1 MTQISDIF
9 LQRIKRIILIYHAAR
24 RCIFLMPQAA
34 TNGIEWLHSA
44 FVFIRCTLGCI
55 VYCINSSYSKY
66 SLWENTSETSARH
79 SQFLINLMSC
89 GFRRIHVKYM
99 KRVVCVAW
107 LMMVSGMVATAQ
119 DDSIRVVEE
128 VEKQALDS
136 VVVTEKIQNSPQKTL
151 SPKRL
156 SLPLRMMSSV
166 ENFFMGCD
174 TAYVTPQKYHVTA
187 QMELSYWHDYYFLR
201 SSQTGNT
208 MVIQSDPSVILGGYV
223 YYSIFGYGAVWNL
236 NDLGIRA
243 GKTNGTSLRQS
254 FVIHTAKFF
263 AEYYTFNSGK
273 GAEIRSVSGIETKGK
288 DRTFHGL
295 DSRCKGVSVMYLFN
309 NRHFSWPAAF
319 GANAVQRKSCG
330 SWSMGF
336 QYNHQRVTFN
346 KEELPDYIK
355 EDIDSTLLFTKV
367 NYNDYSVSVG
377 YNYNCVLGRN
387 VLFAI
392 SFIPSVGYRRSNI
405 TEAED
410 LGSSIL
416 NNISTDFNL
425 RMSMFWN
432 NTRMF
437 SGLILEAHTYDYRK
451 DKFGLTNTY
460 GTLKYLLGVNFW
472 RKPQRKT

>member
-1 MTQISDIF
+1 MCRVLKRIWCAALLATVTCAVAYAQEDS
-9 LQRIKRIILIYHAAR
+9 LQRL
-24 RCIFLMPQAA
+24 
-34 TNGIEWLHSA
+34 
-44 FVFIRCTLGCI
+44 
-55 VYCINSSYSKY
+55 
-66 SLWENTSETSARH
+66 ENFHEQT
-79 SQFLINLMSC
+79 
-89 GFRRIHVKYM
+89 
-99 KRVVCVAW
+99 
-107 LMMVSGMVATAQ
+107 
-119 DDSIRVVEE
+119 
-128 VEKQALDS
+128 LDS
-136 VVVTEKIQNSPQKTL
+136 VVVTKKKKQ
-151 SPKRL
+151 
-156 SLPLRMMSSV
+156 SLPRRIMTGI

-174 TAYVTPQKYHVTA
+174 TNYVTPQKYNLTT
-187 QMELSYWHDYYFLR
+187 QLELSLWHDYYFLR

-236 NDLGIRA
+236 NDIGIKA

-254 FVIHTAKFF
+254 LVIHTAKIF
-263 AEYYTFNSGK
+263 AEFYTFNSGK

-295 DSRCKGVSVMYLFN
+295 DSRCDGFSAVYMFN

-330 SWSMGF
+330 SWSIGF
-336 QYNHQRVTFN
+336 QYNHQSISFD

-355 EDIDSTLLFTKV
+355 EDIDSTLLFNHV
-367 NYNDYSVSVG
+367 SYQDYSVSVG

-392 SFIPSVGYRRSNI
+392 SFIPNIGYRRSNI
-405 TEAED
+405 TEGFD
-410 LGSSIL
+410 LKKLTL
-416 NNISTDFNL
+416 NNLSTDLNL
-425 RMSMFWN
+425 RMSVFWN

-437 SGLILEAHTYDYRK
+437 SGLILEAHTYDYRQ

-472 RKPQRKT
+472 RKPRPKD

>member
-1 MTQISDIF
+1 MCRALKRIWCAALLATVTCAVAYAQEDS
-9 LQRIKRIILIYHAAR
+9 LQRL
-24 RCIFLMPQAA
+24 
-34 TNGIEWLHSA
+34 
-44 FVFIRCTLGCI
+44 
-55 VYCINSSYSKY
+55 
-66 SLWENTSETSARH
+66 ENFHEQT
-79 SQFLINLMSC
+79 
-89 GFRRIHVKYM
+89 
-99 KRVVCVAW
+99 
-107 LMMVSGMVATAQ
+107 
-119 DDSIRVVEE
+119 
-128 VEKQALDS
+128 LDS
-136 VVVTEKIQNSPQKTL
+136 VVVTEKKKQ
-151 SPKRL
+151 
-156 SLPLRMMSSV
+156 SLPRRVMTGI

-174 TAYVTPQKYHVTA
+174 TNYVTPQKYNLTT
-187 QMELSYWHDYYFLR
+187 QLELSLWHDYYFLR

-236 NDLGIRA
+236 NDIGIKA

-254 FVIHTAKFF
+254 LVIHTAKIF
-263 AEYYTFNSGK
+263 AEFYTFNSGK

-295 DSRCKGVSVMYLFN
+295 DSRCDGFSAVYMFN

-330 SWSMGF
+330 SWSIGF
-336 QYNHQRVTFN
+336 QYNHQSISFD

-355 EDIDSTLLFTKV
+355 EDIDSTLLFNHV
-367 NYNDYSVSVG
+367 SYQDYSVSVG

-392 SFIPSVGYRRSNI
+392 SFIPNIGYRRSNI
-405 TEAED
+405 TEGFD
-410 LGSSIL
+410 LKKLTL
-416 NNISTDFNL
+416 NNLSTDLNL
-425 RMSMFWN
+425 RMSVFWN

-437 SGLILEAHTYDYRK
+437 SGLILEAHTYDYRQ

-472 RKPQRKT
+472 RKPRPKD

>member
-1 MTQISDIF
+1 
-9 LQRIKRIILIYHAAR
+9 
-24 RCIFLMPQAA
+24 
-34 TNGIEWLHSA
+34 
-44 FVFIRCTLGCI
+44 
-55 VYCINSSYSKY
+55 
-66 SLWENTSETSARH
+66 
-79 SQFLINLMSC
+79 
-89 GFRRIHVKYM
+89 M

-119 DDSIRVVEE
+119 DDAIRVVEE
-128 VEKQALDS
+128 VGKQTLDS
-136 VVVTEKIQNSPQKTL
+136 VVVTEKTQNSPQKTL

-156 SLPLRMMSSV
+156 SLPLRMMSGV

-236 NDLGIRA
+236 NDLGIKA

-263 AEYYTFNSGK
+263 AEYYMFNSGK

-295 DSRCKGVSVMYLFN
+295 DSRCKGFSVMYLFN

-336 QYNHQRVTFN
+336 QYNHQRITFN

-392 SFIPSVGYRRSNI
+392 SFIPSIGYRRSNI

-425 RMSMFWN
+425 RMSIFWN

>member
-1 MTQISDIF
+1 MCRV
-9 LQRIKRIILIYHAAR
+9 LKRIWCAA
-24 RCIFLMPQAA
+24 LLA
-34 TNGIEWLHSA
+34 TVTCAVVNAQEDSLLRIEDFHEQ
-44 FVFIRCTLGCI
+44 T
-55 VYCINSSYSKY
+55 
-66 SLWENTSETSARH
+66 
-79 SQFLINLMSC
+79 
-89 GFRRIHVKYM
+89 
-99 KRVVCVAW
+99 
-107 LMMVSGMVATAQ
+107 
-119 DDSIRVVEE
+119 
-128 VEKQALDS
+128 LDS
-136 VVVTEKIQNSPQKTL
+136 VLVTEKKKP
-151 SPKRL
+151 
-156 SLPLRMMSSV
+156 SLVSRVMTGV

-174 TAYVTPQKYHVTA
+174 TNYVTPQKYNLTT
-187 QMELSYWHDYYFLR
+187 QLELSLWHDYYFLR

-236 NDLGIRA
+236 NDIGIKA

-254 FVIHTAKFF
+254 LVIHTAKIF
-263 AEYYTFNSGK
+263 AEFYTFNSGK

-295 DSRCKGVSVMYLFN
+295 DSRCDGFSAVYMFN

-330 SWSMGF
+330 SWSIGF
-336 QYNHQRVTFN
+336 QYNHQSISFD

-355 EDIDSTLLFTKV
+355 EDIDSTLLFNHV
-367 NYNDYSVSVG
+367 SYQDYSVSVG

-392 SFIPSVGYRRSNI
+392 SFIPNIGYRRSNI
-405 TEAED
+405 TEGFD
-410 LGSSIL
+410 LKKLTL
-416 NNISTDFNL
+416 NNLSTDLNL
-425 RMSMFWN
+425 RMSVFWN

-437 SGLILEAHTYDYRK
+437 SGLILEAHTYDYRQ

-472 RKPQRKT
+472 RKPRPKD